1 MARRAGNR
9 KPYGRCLALVAGAV
23 EDWAAV
29 EGVLTRAGIDTRG
42 YSLRRWLVVY
52 EALLRERMD
61 ADQIEQ
67 FEADL
72 DMASAVDERAL
83 DSFEKRDLMLAWG
96 GDVDVV
102 SD

>member
-23 EDWAAV
+23 EAWAAV

-61 ADQIEQ
+61 ADQAEQ
-67 FEADL
+67 FDADL
-72 DMASAVDERAL
+72 DMASAIDEHVLEPA
-83 DSFEKRDLMLAWG
+83 EKRELMLAWG
-96 GDVDVV
+96 GDV